1 MSKFQDLGPR
11 IISAIVLAVL
21 GLGALISGGLA
32 FLIFAAAIGGI
43 MIWELCRM
51 LDVAALISVLLGVLA
66 GLSIYAQGM
75 NLFPFSEYALALAPL
90 AGMAFVMRDKWLLAL
105 YGLAIMA
112 AVVTLVDIRENA
124 GPTWALWLILVVIA
138 SDIGGYFFGR
148 IIGGPKILPVISPKK
163 TWSGTIGGWLLAALV
178 GWLMMDALLQGSTL
192 IVLSVFGAM
201 AGQLGDIVESRIKR
215 HAGVKDSSNLI
226 PGHGGFLDRFD
237 ALLGA
242 ALMFL
247 LWTTVMGAL

>member
-1 MSKFQDLGPR
+1 MGPVRLGSWLPMDV
-11 IISAIVLAVL
+11 ILLGAIV
-21 GLGALISGGLA
+21 
-32 FLIFAAAIGGI
+32 
-43 MIWELCRM
+43 
-51 LDVAALISVLLGVLA
+51 
-66 GLSIYAQGM
+66 
-75 NLFPFSEYALALAPL
+75 
-90 AGMAFVMRDKWLLAL
+90 
-105 YGLAIMA
+105 GLAIMA

-148 IIGGPKILPVISPKK
+148 IIGGPKILTVISPKK

-215 HAGVKDSSNLI
+215 HAGPCGRK
-226 PGHGGFLDRFD
+226 P
-237 ALLGA
+237 A
-242 ALMFL
+242 ARNGPA
-247 LWTTVMGAL
+247 WAAP